1 MAKQIKTR
9 KGKDDYYYPYTS
21 PDLVIDNTGKSA
33 TTRFEEIEDNQ
44 LNLIED
50 GTTKGIKDTEYDT
63 LTTTDK
69 TVIGSI
75 NELSTQF
82 KDIANEIYYDTDILN
97 KCDILNTQENTM
109 GPTVNNPTSFC
120 ENSEDGKLLRGYTF
134 NEVPSTNPAFIING
148 TYRKYP
154 FDTTKLLTI
163 DKSSEVVFLMARLKN
178 SNGDTV
184 ETAYTNDTQ
193 FKNGIYTDNQSVT
206 EVEIVQIL
214 FQTSH
219 ISKGEKCWFKNIKI
233 KNRNKT
239 SIKTDIENIK
249 KLKNKIPT
257 IMFNFDETSLDK
269 RYELMIKNG
278 FSATWQYTTNSDK
291 NMLKTLVK
299 NGFDISPY
307 VVGSTGEI
315 SDANN
320 IDKYKTAI
328 QEYIDYAE
336 SIGVYYPTMYSC
348 AGHANGY
355 ALNEA
360 LKQFDFKFIRANTFK
375 NQDGTI
381 TYTSQPSKYSDVIQF
396 VYPLASHK
404 DFNDVKLKID
414 EYVNNNYDCLILMC
428 HSFTTD
434 GLTEEY
440 FTNICD
446 YVKHLKDEG
455 RIKVLDAREYY
466 EYRYEF
472 EGKMLDRKRFMNI
485 IINSNN

>member
-1 MAKQIKTR
+1 MSNEMVTIDQLTEILNVIPSNTYALVNENGVTKKIKLESLINKTLNEVQI
-9 KGKDDYYYPYTS
+9 
-21 PDLVIDNTGKSA
+21 L
-33 TTRFEEIEDNQ
+33 EIEGIDTKDKT
-44 LNLIED
+44 L
-50 GTTKGIKDTEYDT
+50 KGI
-63 LTTTDK
+63 LT
-69 TVIGSI
+69 
-75 NELSTQF
+75 ELSTQY
-82 KDIANEIYYDTDILN
+82 KDIANEIYYDTDSLN
-97 KCDILNTQENTM
+97 TCDILNAQENTM
-109 GPTVNNPTSFC
+109 YATFDNLTSFC
-120 ENSEDGKLLRGYTF
+120 ENSEGGKLLRGYTF
-134 NEVPSTNPAFIING
+134 DEIPSTNPAFVING

-163 DKSSEVVFLMARLKN
+163 DKSSDAVFLMARLKN

-184 ETAYTNDTQ
+184 ETAYTNNSQ
-193 FKNGIYTDNQSVT
+193 FKNGIYTDNQSIT
-206 EVEIVQIL
+206 EIEIVQIL
-214 FQTSH
+214 FQSSQ

-233 KNRNKT
+233 TNRNKT
-239 SIKTDIENIK
+239 SIKTEIENIK
-249 KLKNKIPT
+249 KSKDKIPT
-257 IMFNFDETSLDK
+257 IIFNFDETSLDK

-278 FSATWQYTTNSDK
+278 FSATWQYTTVSDK
-291 NMLKTLVK
+291 TMLKTLVK

-348 AGHANGY
+348 AEHANGY

-375 NQDGTI
+375 NQDGTV
-381 TYTSQPSKYSDVIQF
+381 TYTSQPSKYSDTTQF
-396 VYPLASHK
+396 VYPLVNHK

-440 FTNICD
+440 FNNICN

>member
-1 MAKQIKTR
+1 MEKNMKTR
-9 KGKDDYYYPYTS
+9 RGKDGFHYPYTS
-21 PDLVIDNTGKSA
+21 PDLVIDQNGKSN
-33 TTRFEEIEDNQ
+33 TKKFEEI
-44 LNLIED
+44 
-50 GTTKGIKDTEYDT
+50 
-63 LTTTDK
+63 
-69 TVIGSI
+69 S
-75 NELSTQF
+75 SQF
-82 KDIANEIYYDTDILN
+82 KDIANEIYYSADSLN
-97 KCDILNTQENTM
+97 KCDILNTQEDVMYATF
-109 GPTVNNPTSFC
+109 NNPTPFC

-134 NEVPSTNPAFIING
+134 DEIPSNNPAFVING

-163 DKSSEVVFLMARLKN
+163 DKSSDAVFLMARLKN

-184 ETAYTNDTQ
+184 ETAYTNYPK
-193 FKNGIYTDNQSVT
+193 FKNGVYTDDESIT
-206 EVEIVQIL
+206 EIEIVQIL
-214 FQTSH
+214 FQSSQ

-233 KNRNKT
+233 KNRNKI
-239 SIKTDIENIK
+239 SIKTEIENIK
-249 KLKNKIPT
+249 KSKDKIPT
-257 IMFNFDETSLDK
+257 IIFNFDETSLDK

-278 FSATWQYTTNSDK
+278 FSATWQYTTASDK
-291 NMLKTLVK
+291 TMLKTLVK

-381 TYTSQPSKYSDVIQF
+381 TYTSQPSKYSDVTQF
-396 VYPLASHK
+396 VYPLVNHK
-404 DFNDVKLKID
+404 DFNDVKSKID

-446 YVKHLKDEG
+446 YVKSLKDEG
-455 RIKVLDAREYY
+455 KIKVLDAREYY

-485 IINSNN
+485 IINSNS